1 MGQYSELIGSF
12 KRMGTFPLEA
22 DYIFNN
28 ESELKAFYSQPEN
41 YALLHRGLFRIV
53 ADPNSNSQELYWV
66 NRKQTNDDLEFVK
79 LISFSD
85 IVDLE
90 EELENLS
97 NKLDKE
103 VENLSNRLDKEI
115 EDRKE
120 ADTTIWGTENRT
132 QIPDDL
138 NSILNLAKAILDLR
152 ENLKEE
158 IERAKASE
166 EALKSDIKTIVGTEE
181 ENIQQYIQ
189 ANLTYKSL
197 TEISEVLNKFLNT
210 IDQENSEINTFKE
223 LMSFLSGYTDK
234 DNLMKILQDLVTSI
248 LGTPTPSDDFITL
261 RNIEDFVRV
270 FKTESEHTDY
280 NLQTELDQTQVGVG
294 LSGDGAYNPDKETYY
309 LGDATSVMNALKIL
323 DNLINEAINNCNL
336 QGSTTSTAETTIS
349 KYKTETIIETNVLV
363 SANEGNS
370 LLVKSDGL
378 YHSITSSYKDGILTL
393 YVNGNVVSQHILGLS
408 YIGID
413 SAYYDPTVEA
423 LVFKFRKEDGTVDEV
438 RVPVQALIREWVT
451 DNSGASDV
459 VVLTKV
465 ENYGGNPDTLSA
477 DVRLFSDRY
486 NILKKEGNTLYVK
499 GTADNIVWNDIK
511 VSVLLDT
518 INADIESLKKTVVD
532 LSSSVITFKEDLQ
545 NKIDLEIVR
554 AKNEEDLI
562 KQKVTIITGDLTTV
576 SEIANQNKSD
586 IAKNATAITLV
597 KTDLSN
603 EITRSTTTE
612 QILDH
617 KISDLNEKVEAI
629 SVLSYHLTDYNN
641 PHKVTKEQIGLGLVE
656 NIAPDDMPVSKA
668 VKEAI
673 IEATS
678 WYDV

>member
-28 ESELKAFYSQPEN
+28 ESELKAFYSQSEN

-53 ADPNSNSQELYWV
+53 ADPDSNSQELYWV

-85 IVDLE
+85 VEDLK

-103 VENLSNRLDKEI
+103 I

-120 ADTTIWGTENRT
+120 ADITIWGTEDRT

-152 ENLKEE
+152 EDLKEE
-158 IERAKASE
+158 IERAKTSE
-166 EALKSDIKTIVGTEE
+166 EALKSDIKAIVGTEE

-270 FKTESEHTDY
+270 FKTESEHADY

-294 LSGDGAYNPDKETYY
+294 LSGSGAYNPDKETYY

-336 QGSTTSTAETTIS
+336 QGSITSTAETNVS

-370 LLVKSDGL
+370 LIIKSDGL

-408 YIGID
+408 YIGVD

-438 RVPVQALIREWVT
+438 RVPAQALIREWIT

-459 VVLTKV
+459 VVLTRV
-465 ENYGGNPDTLSA
+465 ENYGSDPDTLSA
-477 DVRLFSDRY
+477 DVRLFSDKY

-499 GTADNIVWNDIK
+499 GTADNIVWNDVK

-518 INADIESLKKTVVD
+518 INTDVESLKKTVLD
-532 LSSSVITFKEDLQ
+532 LNSSVITFKEDLQ

-562 KQKVTIITGDLTTV
+562 KQKITIITGDLTDV

-603 EITRSTTTE
+603 EITRSTATE

-617 KISDLNEKVEAI
+617 KLSDLTEKVEAI
-629 SVLSYHLTDYNN
+629 SELGYHLTDYDN
-641 PHKVTKEQIGLGLVE
+641 PHKVTKEQIGLSLVE

-673 IEATS
+673 IEAIS
-678 WYDV
+678 WYDA